1 VQRVISYI
9 PRGVRPFW
17 RGQAIALAAA
27 IVAVVIRAAIDPFVH
42 DGLYFTFL
50 FPAVFMAGLFG
61 GTLAG
66 ITTAVVGGTVIA
78 YAWVPPTFSL
88 RVHSDGIIRLVAF
101 CFSAGLTLVL
111 TSFVHRVLDKLA
123 AAEKQAATLAGE
135 MHHRLQ
141 NTLTLV
147 QAIAHQAFR
156 NANTLQEARAILME
170 RLAALARAQNPMSE
184 GFGQS
189 VSVQSVVEEA
199 IRPFEPGQFTVKGGP
214 SLILF
219 REEAVSLSLLV
230 HELATNAAKHGA
242 LSNSEGRI
250 EISWVEEAL
259 SKGCLN
265 WKERFGPE
273 VIEPSR
279 SGFGSKL
286 LATAFPEGKGDVAVS
301 FEQDGVR
308 CKMTF
313 PILGAAA

>member
-1 VQRVISYI
+1 VQRAISYI

-50 FPAVFMAGLFG
+50 FPAVFVAGLFG

-78 YAWVPPTFSL
+78 YVWVPPALSFRL
-88 RVHSDGIIRLVAF
+88 HSDGIIRLVAF

-147 QAIAHQAFR
+147 QAIARQAFR
-156 NANTLQEARAILME
+156 NASTLQEARAILME
-170 RLAALARAQNPMSE
+170 RLAALARFWLKTSGDCIP
-184 GFGQS
+184 GGQ
-189 VSVQSVVEEA
+189 
-199 IRPFEPGQFTVKGGP
+199 
-214 SLILF
+214 
-219 REEAVSLSLLV
+219 
-230 HELATNAAKHGA
+230 
-242 LSNSEGRI
+242 GR
-250 EISWVEEAL
+250 
-259 SKGCLN
+259 
-265 WKERFGPE
+265 
-273 VIEPSR
+273 R
-279 SGFGSKL
+279 SGL
-286 LATAFPEGKGDVAVS
+286 
-301 FEQDGVR
+301 VR
-308 CKMTF
+308 AGRCPMQNDLSHF
-313 PILGAAA
+313 RSRGLSSALRVYR

>member
-1 VQRVISYI
+1 MRRARSVVARKDFDMVSTFQAEPIVQRVISYI
-9 PRGVRPFW
+9 PREVRPFW
-17 RGQAIALAAA
+17 R
-27 IVAVVIRAAIDPFVH
+27 H
-42 DGLYFTFL
+42 
-50 FPAVFMAGLFG
+50 
-61 GTLAG
+61 
-66 ITTAVVGGTVIA
+66 
-78 YAWVPPTFSL
+78 
-88 RVHSDGIIRLVAF
+88 
-101 CFSAGLTLVL
+101 
-111 TSFVHRVLDKLA
+111 
-123 AAEKQAATLAGE
+123 
-135 MHHRLQ
+135 
-141 NTLTLV
+141 
-147 QAIAHQAFR
+147 
-156 NANTLQEARAILME
+156 
-170 RLAALARAQNPMSE
+170 
-184 GFGQS
+184 S
-189 VSVQSVVEEA
+189 VSVQAIVEEA
-199 IRPFEPGQFTVKGGP
+199 IRPFESGQFTVKGGP

-219 REEAVSLSLLV
+219 REEAVSLSLSV

-313 PILGAAA
+313 PVLGAAG